1 MTKNLNER
9 ICEGIEQIRC
19 FRKEEGTRLYIK
31 YMRKE
36 ILYSLKAPYRDDL
49 RVTGYRFGFGEKTA
63 CIVGA
68 LRGNEVQQLYIC
80 SLLVQKLKELE
91 AHGHITQNHE
101 ILVIPSVNHYA
112 MNIGKRFWAVDN
124 TDINRKFPGIE
135 NGGTTERIAAG
146 VMECIKGY
154 SYGIQFASFY
164 MPGQFIPHV
173 RMMETAHSSASLAN
187 LFGLPY
193 VVLRKPKPYDTT
205 TLNYNWQISGTN
217 AFSVYTNDTENI
229 NDESAQMAVS
239 AVLRFLT
246 RMGVLKYNC
255 HGGYI
260 ASVIREDELTAIHA
274 ERSGIFRPILHPGDE
289 VVRGQIMARILD
301 PYEGTVRENVM
312 SPTDGI
318 VFFTHQKPLVNQ
330 KDLVFTMIRR
340 LHA

>member
-1 MTKNLNER
+1 
-9 ICEGIEQIRC
+9 
-19 FRKEEGTRLYIK
+19 
-31 YMRKE
+31 MRKE

-49 RVTGYRFGFGEKTA
+49 KITGYRFGYGEKAA

-68 LRGNEVQQLYIC
+68 LRGNEVQQLYVC

-91 AHGHITQNHE
+91 AHGHITQNNE
-101 ILVIPSVNHYA
+101 ILIIPSVNHYA

-146 VMECIKGY
+146 VFECIRGY

-164 MPGQFIPHV
+164 MPGEFIPHV
-173 RMMETAHSSASLAN
+173 RMMETEHSSASLAN

-205 TLNYNWQISGTN
+205 TLNYNWQNSGTN
-217 AFSVYTNDTENI
+217 AFSVYTNDTDNI
-229 NDESAQMAVS
+229 DEASAQMAVS

-260 ASVIREDELTAIHA
+260 ASVIHEDELTEIHTEA
-274 ERSGIFRPILHPGDE
+274 SGIFRSMVHPGDE
-289 VVRGQIMARILD
+289 VSHGQPMALILD
-301 PYEGTVRENVM
+301 PYEGSVRETIA
-312 SPTDGI
+312 SPTDGV
-318 VFFTHQKPLVNQ
+318 VFFEHKKPLVNQ
-330 KDLVFTMIRR
+330 RDLVFEIIRR

>member
-1 MTKNLNER
+1 MAGRPHWTDRRKK
-9 ICEGIEQIRC
+9 EGRDACI
-19 FRKEEGTRLYIK
+19 T
-31 YMRKE
+31 MRKE
-36 ILYSLKAPYRDDL
+36 ILYSLKAPYREDL
-49 RVTGYRFGFGEKTA
+49 RVTGYRFGYGEKAA

-68 LRGNEVQQLYIC
+68 LRGNEVQQLYVC
-80 SLLVQKLKELE
+80 SQLIKKLKELE
-91 AHGHITQNHE
+91 AHGHIVQNNE
-101 ILVIPSVNHYA
+101 ILIIPSVNHYA

-124 TDINRKFPGIE
+124 TDINRKFPGIA

-146 VMECIKGY
+146 VSECIRGY

-164 MPGQFIPHV
+164 LPGQFIPHV
-173 RMMETAHSSASLAN
+173 RMMETNQSSASLAN

-217 AFSVYTNDTENI
+217 AFSVYTNDTDNI
-229 NDESAQMAVS
+229 NEESAQMAVS

-260 ASVIREDELTAIHA
+260 ASVIREDELTAVHT
-274 ERSGIFRPILHPGDE
+274 ERAGIFRPVLKPSDE
-289 VVRGQIMARILD
+289 VSHGQTMAVILD
-301 PYEGTVRENVM
+301 PYEGTVRETIT

-330 KDLVFTMIRR
+330 KDLVFTVIRR